1 MGGPPDWGFI
11 SAAFGIGTLSGG
23 FVAHAPQRRAAD
35 ARCDD
40 VRVRLCGAGVAARV
54 HDDGCGSIALGTFAH
69 GVCGQIVGVLWY
81 TTLHRKIPAE
91 MLSRVSAYDAL
102 GSFALAPLGL
112 IAAGVSIEAL
122 GTQTTAWI
130 AVAMVVIPTALTLC
144 VRDVRQ
150 MRLDA

>member
-1 MGGPPDWGFI
+1 MLVITMCVFVY
-11 SAAFGIGTLSGG
+11 AAPALLLASTTRVWL
-23 FVAHAPQRRAAD
+23 VALA
-35 ARCDD
+35 
-40 VRVRLCGAGVAARV
+40 
-54 HDDGCGSIALGTFAH
+54 TFAH

-122 GTQTTAWI
+122 GTQITAWI
-130 AVAMVVIPTALTLC
+130 AVAMVLIPTVLTLC

-150 MRLDA
+150 MRLGA